1 MSFQNAINVKLIIVF
16 IFNFI
21 SFRPYRKNQNLKFCY
36 RVFSKICVFMTSLM
50 LKEDKTDS
58 LKEHLKKKKT
68 YFTTDCQW
76 TVKMIKLNSTKQGR

>member
-16 IFNFI
+16 IFNFF

-58 LKEHLKKKKT
+58 LKEHLKKKKNLF
-68 YFTTDCQW
+68 YNGLSMDS
-76 TVKMIKLNSTKQGR
+76 KNDKIKFYKTR